1 MSIISKIKDFFGLI
15 RPINMFGV
23 VIAVI
28 LGSLI
33 SGGFDF
39 YLSTICVISAFTAAA
54 GGMVENDIVDL
65 EIDKINA
72 PERAIP
78 SGRVSRKQAII
89 FMIVLF
95 SISQS
100 IIFLTNWLS
109 IFIITTGNILIV
121 LYSLKLK
128 ELGFIGNVIVGITTG
143 YCFLLG
149 GASFAGGLPIFSLP
163 KFSIYI
169 TSPSLIRVVFPAVSA
184 FLMNVGREIT
194 KGIDD
199 IKGDKEK
206 GIRTLAVVLG
216 PKRARFFAISFY
228 VATIIF
234 SIIPYLLKY
243 FKIIYLLIA
252 IFGVDTLLCYS
263 IYSLLKDY
271 SPKNAHKIK
280 KIVMF
285 GFYIGFFAFLLG
297 IPIF

>member
-1 MSIISKIKDFFGLI
+1 MSRIKDFLGLI
-15 RPINMFGV
+15 RPINTVGV

-39 YLSTICVISAFTAAA
+39 YISIICIISAFTAAA

-78 SGRVSRKQAII
+78 SGRVPKNHAII
-89 FMIVLF
+89 FMIILF
-95 SISQS
+95 AISQS
-100 IIFLTNWLS
+100 IIFFTNWLS

-128 ELGFIGNVIVGITTG
+128 KLGFIGNLIVGITTG

-149 GASFAGGLPIFSLP
+149 GASFAGGA
-163 KFSIYI
+163 SIINLTRFPVYI
-169 TSPSLIRVVFPAVSA
+169 TAPSLIRVIFPSVSA

-199 IKGDKEK
+199 LKGDKEK
-206 GIRTLAVVLG
+206 GIKTLAVVLG
-216 PKRARFFAISFY
+216 PKKSRYFAISFY

-234 SIIPYLLKY
+234 SVVPYLLGY
-243 FKIIYLLIA
+243 FTIIYLLIA
-252 IFGVDTLLCYS
+252 ILGVDTLLGYS

-271 SPKNAHKIK
+271 SSKNAHKIK

-297 IPIF
+297 IPFF